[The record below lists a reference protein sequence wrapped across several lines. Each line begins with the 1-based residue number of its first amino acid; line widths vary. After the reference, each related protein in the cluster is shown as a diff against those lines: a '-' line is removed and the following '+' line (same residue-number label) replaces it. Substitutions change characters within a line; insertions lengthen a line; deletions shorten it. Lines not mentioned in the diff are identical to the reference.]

1 MLTTLMIT
9 LTLAGADCADLT
21 NFQTTSGWRPEIDIA
36 SDMVM
41 VYGTQKNF
49 SERAESWRKQG
60 YSVSMMTGISWG
72 GYDEYYQTPDGL
84 KKEEIQTVKSGKLL
98 MHGNSTTVGYNVPT
112 PAYVDFI
119 KKVVDPAI
127 DAGVC
132 GIYLE
137 EPEFWARAGWSE
149 GFKRCWQDFYGEPW
163 QEPDSSVDAQY
174 RASKLKYD
182 LYFRALR
189 DVFRHIK
196 TRAAEKGTTIECHVP
211 THSLINY
218 AHWGIVSPESHLLD
232 LEEADGYI
240 AQVWTGTARTPNVY
254 RNVKKE
260 RTFEA
265 GLLEYAQMLSM
276 ARPAG
281 RKVWLLADPV
291 EDNPD
296 RTWADYKVNYECTVV
311 ASLLHPEAVRFEV
324 MPWPDRI
331 FEGKYPASLEPD
343 APRVGISPE
352 YATQLLAVID
362 ALNRMGEEEPRTD
375 LGEPGIAVV
384 VSDTMM
390 FQRAAPHPSDPD
402 LSSFFGLAM
411 PLIKQ
416 GVLPDMLQ
424 LENLDRTGVPAGTRL
439 IILSY
444 EGQKPLKES
453 YHRILAEWVRQ
464 GGCLLIVDD
473 VSDPYHHV
481 REWWNDQGASQRTP
495 LDHLVE
501 TLGLGV
507 SARNEPQA
515 VGQGWVRW
523 WEERPRRLAR
533 FVAGA
538 DALMR
543 EINQLLEKRGDPPIS
558 GKNYFEIRRGPWIVT
573 AVMGESVSEV
583 PRVLKGHFVDVFD
596 PALPV
601 ITEKTVAPNQRSL
614 LYDLDWPVQKG
625 LRAAVTVSA
634 GRTRNI
640 RVSDHDISFTTRG
653 PVNTTGRTLVWLP
666 APPELVECGV
676 ECVRTWH
683 GEFRVL
689 SLEYPH
695 QARDI
700 SFSIRWQAG
709 VAKK

>member
-1 MLTTLMIT
+1 MMATL
-9 LTLAGADCADLT
+9 LAVLVFAGTDCADLT
-21 NFQTTSGWRPEIDIA
+21 NFQTPSGWRPEIDIA

-49 SERAESWRKQG
+49 QERAESWKQRG
-60 YSVSMMTGISWG
+60 YAVSMMTGISWG
-72 GYDEYYQTPDGL
+72 GYEEYYRTPDGL

-98 MHGNSTTVGYNVPT
+98 MHGNSDTVGYNVPT

-149 GFKRCWQDFYGEPW
+149 GFKRCWLDFYGEPW

-174 RASKLKYD
+174 RASKLKYE

-196 TRAAEKGTTIECHVP
+196 ARAAEKGITIECHVP

-240 AQVWTGTARTPNVY
+240 AQVWTGTARTPTVY

-260 RTFEA
+260 RTFES

-296 RTWADYKVNYECTVV
+296 RVWSDYKVNYECTVV
-311 ASLLHPEAVRFEV
+311 ASLLHPEASRFEV
-324 MPWPDRI
+324 MPWPGRI

-343 APRVGISPE
+343 APRVGISPD

-362 ALNRMGEEEPRTD
+362 ALNHMGEEESVAD
-375 LGEPGIAVV
+375 LGAPGIAVV

-411 PLIKQ
+411 PLIKM
-416 GVLPDMLQ
+416 GTLPDILQ
-424 LENLDRTGVPAGTRL
+424 LENLDRVGVPKDTRL
-439 IILSY
+439 IVLTY
-444 EGQKPLKES
+444 EGQKPLKAS
-453 YHRILAEWVRQ
+453 YHKVLADWVRE

-473 VSDPYHHV
+473 GNDPYHHV
-481 REWWNDQGASQRTP
+481 REWWNEQGANDRTP
-495 LDHLVE
+495 LDHLSE

-507 SARNEPQA
+507 TARNEPQA
-515 VGQGWVRW
+515 VGRGWVRW

-533 FVAGA
+533 SATGA
-538 DALMR
+538 DALLR
-543 EINQLLEKRGDPPIS
+543 EINQLLEKRGDAPIT

-573 AVMGESVSEV
+573 AVMDESVSDA
-583 PRVLKGHFVDVFD
+583 PRVLKGNFVDVFD

-601 ITEKTVAPNQRSL
+601 ITEKSIAPNQRSL
-614 LYDLDWPVQKG
+614 LYDLDWLTRKG
-625 LRAAVTVSA
+625 TRAAVTVSA
-634 GRTRNI
+634 GRARNI
-640 RVSDHDISFTTRG
+640 RVTDNELAFTSRG
-653 PVNTTGRTLVWLP
+653 PVNTTGRTRVLLP
-666 APPELVECGV
+666 GPPEVVESDVECA
-676 ECVRTWH
+676 RTWH
-683 GEFRVL
+683 AESHTL
-689 SLEYPH
+689 LLEYPH
-695 QARDI
+695 QAREI
-700 SFSIRWQAG
+700 AFSVRWRQAETT
-709 VAKK
+709 K

>member
-1 MLTTLMIT
+1 MLATLVTALM
-9 LTLAGADCADLT
+9 LAGADCPDLT
-21 NFQTTSGWRPEIDIA
+21 NFQTTSGWRPEIDIG
-36 SDMVM
+36 SDMVV
-41 VYGTQKNF
+41 VYGTRRDF
-49 SERAESWRKQG
+49 AERAESWRRLG
-60 YSVSMMTGISWG
+60 YAVSMMTGISWG
-72 GYDEYYQTPDGL
+72 SYDDYYQTPDGL
-84 KKEEIQTVKSGKLL
+84 KKEEIQTTKSGKLL

-112 PAYVDFI
+112 PAYIDFI
-119 KKVVDPAI
+119 KSVVDPAI

-132 GIYLE
+132 GIFLE

-149 GFKRCWQDFYGEPW
+149 GFRRCWQDFYGEPW
-163 QEPDSSVDAQY
+163 QEPDSSADAQY
-174 RASKLKYD
+174 RASKLKYE
-182 LYFRALR
+182 LYFQALR

-196 TRAAEKGTTIECHVP
+196 ARAAEKGLTIECHVP

-291 EDNPD
+291 EDNPH
-296 RTWADYKVNYECTVV
+296 RTWADYKLNYECTVV

-331 FEGKYPASLEPD
+331 FEGKYPVSPKPD
-343 APRVGISPE
+343 APRAGISSE

-362 ALNRMGEEEPRTD
+362 ALNHMGDEAPIAE

-384 VSDTMM
+384 ISDTMM

-402 LSSFFGLAM
+402 LSSYFGLAM
-411 PLIKQ
+411 PLIKH
-416 GVLPDMLQ
+416 GVLADMLQ

-439 IILSY
+439 IILTY
-444 EGQKPLKES
+444 EGQKPLKET
-453 YHRILAEWVRQ
+453 YHRMLADWVRQ

-473 VSDPYHHV
+473 ASDPYHHV
-481 REWWNDQGASQRTP
+481 REWWNDQGASRRTP

-501 TLGLGV
+501 TLELGV
-507 SARNEPQA
+507 TARQEPQA
-515 VGQGWVRW
+515 VGKGWVRW

-533 FVAGA
+533 SATGA

-543 EINQLLEKRGDPPIS
+543 EINRLLEKRGDPPVAV
-558 GKNYFEIRRGPWIVT
+558 KNCFETRRGPWIVT
-573 AVMGESVSEV
+573 AVMDESVSDD
-583 PRVLKGHFVDVFD
+583 PRVLRGRFVDVFD

-601 ITEKTVAPNQRSL
+601 ISEKVVSVNQRSL
-614 LYDLDWPVQKG
+614 LYDLDWPARKG

-634 GRTRNI
+634 GRVRHV
-640 RVSDHDISFTTRG
+640 RVSDNEISFTTLG
-653 PVNTTGRTLVWLP
+653 PVNTTGRTLVWLLG
-666 APPELVECGV
+666 PPEKMECDV

-683 GEFRVL
+683 GEFQVL

-695 QARDI
+695 QAREI
-700 SFSIRWQAG
+700 AFRVRWNTGGGQ
-709 VAKK
+709 